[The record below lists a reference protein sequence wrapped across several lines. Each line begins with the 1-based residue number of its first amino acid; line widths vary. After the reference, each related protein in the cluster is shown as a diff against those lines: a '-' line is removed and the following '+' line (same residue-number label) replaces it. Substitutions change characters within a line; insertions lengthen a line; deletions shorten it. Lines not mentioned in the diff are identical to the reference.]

1 MFLVYKLDKEN
12 VAKYYSRFRTAIA
25 NAQSVNIELKEHY
38 LRIKIIYAFLET
50 FPI

>member
-1 MFLVYKLDKEN
+1 MFLVYRVEKES
-12 VAKYYSRFRTAIA
+12 VAKYCLRFRTAIT
-25 NAQSVNIELKEHY
+25 NAQSVNIELKERY